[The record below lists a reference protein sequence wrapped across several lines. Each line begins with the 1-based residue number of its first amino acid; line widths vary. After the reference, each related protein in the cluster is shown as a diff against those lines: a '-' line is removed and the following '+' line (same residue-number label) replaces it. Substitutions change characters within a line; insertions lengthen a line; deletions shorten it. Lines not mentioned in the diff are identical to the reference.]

1 MGVTTETE
9 APGYEPHDV
18 NITFEKRYGVC
29 RDKAALLAAMLRLAD
44 IPAYMT
50 LFYAGAPKDSEV
62 PNNYFNHAVVA
73 AELPGIRG
81 YVLMD
86 PTDENSSELLPA
98 YGANKSYLVAR
109 KEGDTGSP
117 EVQIALLT
125 ARIVHLTEHL
135 KRNRKD
141 YSTQT
146 GLLALVNRRKKLLA
160 YLARE
165 NYERYVSL
173 CAELGIRRK

>member
-1 MGVTTETE
+1 V
-9 APGYEPHDV
+9 
-18 NITFEKRYGVC
+18 
-29 RDKAALLAAMLRLAD
+29 
-44 IPAYMT
+44 
-50 LFYAGAPKDSEV
+50 
-62 PNNYFNHAVVA
+62 
-73 AELPGIRG
+73 LPGIEKMEKMKG
-81 YVLMD
+81 MD
-86 PTDENSSELLPA
+86 IMSMAPKAETIA
-98 YGANKSYLVAR
+98 KFAR
-109 KEGDTGSP
+109 KDGDTGSP

-173 CAELGIRRK
+173 CAELNIRRK

>member
-1 MGVTTETE
+1 MRFRKNASGGINRAVSKPE
-9 APGYEPHDV
+9 
-18 NITFEKRYGVC
+18 R
-29 RDKAALLAAMLRLAD
+29 RAAGNRKDGKNERNGQMS
-44 IPAYMT
+44 I
-50 LFYAGAPKDSEV
+50 APK
-62 PNNYFNHAVVA
+62 
-73 AELPGIRG
+73 AETI
-81 YVLMD
+81 
-86 PTDENSSELLPA
+86 A
-98 YGANKSYLVAR
+98 KFAR
-109 KEGDTGSP
+109 KDGDTGSP
-117 EVQIALLT
+117 EVQIALMT

-173 CAELGIRRK
+173 CAELNIRRK